1 MFVVVF
7 CRVALIF
14 STPCD
19 LHFLYFLLLRD
30 RLYILN
36 IKVHVIFRPLANN
49 FPTNDLRLK
58 RRIALCIFRYLH
70 PKERKFEKLCT
81 CLVNVAPVNCGYDIN
96 LVMRNGVIIDIDMR
110 LKKLEFTITSDSK
123 SDSFIFSLITH
134 YI

>member
-1 MFVVVF
+1 M
-7 CRVALIF
+7 IY
-14 STPCD
+14 SIPCD

-30 RLYILN
+30 RLYILS

-49 FPTNDLRLK
+49 FPTKELRLK

-70 PKERKFEKLCT
+70 PNERKFEKLYT
-81 CLVNVAPVNCGYDIN
+81 CLVSVAPVNCGYDIN
-96 LVMRNGVIIDIDMR
+96 LLMRNGVIIDIDVR

-123 SDSFIFSLITH
+123 SDSFIFSLINH